1 MKINIKEIAVGDV
14 FSEESHY
21 IVEEIGKDTIK
32 FKHTESGKSVTL
44 GYGYV
49 QDLLNTSDQYD
60 KEVKV
65 TKEDKKDGTPGIRTI
80 FEGIKSSEVF
90 TVVFQKQDKAKTKK
104 QYEAEREAQRQEA
117 VAIIDKAKKQKKS
130 MAEAY
135 KLALEHVQNNPIK
148 DFIEG
153 EDRVLRGYKMQF
165 VSRDGKYK
173 CMDMDVERNSKETG
187 ERLVNINTISQLVYN
202 GVKYV
207 VEK

>member
-44 GYGYV
+44 NYGYV

-80 FEGIKSSEVF
+80 FGG
-90 TVVFQKQDKAKTKK
+90 
-104 QYEAEREAQRQEA
+104 
-117 VAIIDKAKKQKKS
+117 
-130 MAEAY
+130 
-135 KLALEHVQNNPIK
+135 P
-148 DFIEG
+148 
-153 EDRVLRGYKMQF
+153 
-165 VSRDGKYK
+165 
-173 CMDMDVERNSKETG
+173 KETG

-202 GVKYV
+202 GVSM
-207 VEK
+207 